1 VPKASEFH
9 KKTLKDIDLE
19 GKTVLVRTD
28 YNVPVDESGKITD
41 DYRIKQ
47 SLPTVQY
54 LISKNCKIVLCSHLG
69 RPDGKR
75 DLKFTLRPCAESLS
89 SLIGEQVDFI
99 DDCIGDKVAEKVASL
114 KQGQICLLENLR
126 FYPEEESNDTEFAKE
141 LAGSAQVFVQD
152 GFGVV
157 HRAHAST
164 DAITNILPSVAG
176 FLLEKEVST
185 ITSVMNNPN
194 RPLMSVIGGA
204 KISDKI
210 DVLNRLIDI
219 SDIVAVG
226 GAMANTFLHAKGVNT
241 GKSLIEKSEIGVAKQ
256 IMKRAKDKSAI
267 QKFVLYIPQDAVVA
281 TGLDKSAKT
290 RIVDWDAHVVAD
302 IENYP
307 KRVPRS
313 ESVVADD
320 EMILDIGPFSGAFIA
335 GAIQLSGTVIWNGA
349 LGVTEVKGLQGPIG
363 PFAHG
368 TQLLVDALLGD
379 FGNKPYSLL
388 GGGDTVGYI
397 RDLGL
402 TDMFNHVS
410 TGGGASIELMSGLAL
425 PGVESLLNKDD

>member
-1 VPKASEFH
+1 MPKASEFH